1 MQVSRFGDSCL
12 AVVEGRVGLGDR
24 RSSSEYR
31 QPSACVRASH
41 NSEVTTTSG
50 LCPLNVMARI
60 SLQEGLFRALGLKG

>member
-41 NSEVTTTSG
+41 NSAVTTTSG
-50 LCPLNVMARI
+50 LCRPLNVRPELGCKRVC
-60 SLQEGLFRALGLKG
+60 SGLWG